1 MEEKVIDV
9 FLTFT
14 RDSEGLFDI
23 AKRELEYINNTVV
36 REKRIVF
43 QPHDWKNCS
52 IAGMG
57 NLEDRIR
64 KQFSIDN
71 FCIFVGIFRFDF
83 ENMNPSMDKMFELEI
98 EEEFYHAWQC
108 KKENRTPEIMIY
120 KSAEKMIPRDVALQ
134 GNLKKNDKFFEKFT
148 MKGKYPVLYKEF
160 ESEADFAI
168 EFRTSIFRC
177 FMDYWEKELEKRSP
191 RIGKE
196 LIEKGYRNIFIN
208 EDNEIRNKLKREE
221 IGKTKELRLHAKSCH
236 AFLARGIVFYEAI
249 RKALENGMQFKAI
262 MQNPWSLNSLYLSL
276 NRDEFLNK
284 RDYKLYQRHKLESD
298 RIIEI
303 FEKSHW
309 YQDRFLLSIKGYEEL
324 HSKFGG
330 RIELRVCDMDASN
343 SIFLSDDCLFFEPYI
358 NTISAGRKSL
368 SLFEVQAD
376 RGSEL
381 YKDSD
386 SYFKIV
392 WDSSCTYAAYNKNER
407 FYKERLKGYLDGEK
421 PSKY

>member
-23 AKRELEYINNTVV
+23 AKRELEYVNNTVV

-43 QPHDWKNCS
+43 QAHDWKNCS

-83 ENMNPSMDKMFELEI
+83 ENMKPSMDKMFELEI

-134 GNLKKNDKFFEKFT
+134 GNLKKNDKFFEEFT
-148 MKGKYPVLYKEF
+148 TKGKYPVLYKEF

-262 MQNPWSLNSLYLSL
+262 MQNPWS
-276 NRDEFLNK
+276 
-284 RDYKLYQRHKLESD
+284 
-298 RIIEI
+298 
-303 FEKSHW
+303 
-309 YQDRFLLSIKGYEEL
+309 
-324 HSKFGG
+324 
-330 RIELRVCDMDASN
+330 
-343 SIFLSDDCLFFEPYI
+343 
-358 NTISAGRKSL
+358 
-368 SLFEVQAD
+368 
-376 RGSEL
+376 
-381 YKDSD
+381 
-386 SYFKIV
+386 
-392 WDSSCTYAAYNKNER
+392 
-407 FYKERLKGYLDGEK
+407 
-421 PSKY
+421 